1 MPLSMVPVSH
11 QGQCTNISRGH
22 RRRAPFARVAAVE
35 DRRAFGRVATLS
47 LDPWSDRV
55 TGMDVARAVLSVCS
69 GVT

>member
-1 MPLSMVPVSH
+1 VGSGLPIVV
-11 QGQCTNISRGH
+11 
-22 RRRAPFARVAAVE
+22 ARVTGVTLVFVE
-35 DRRAFGRVATLS
+35 FTLS